1 MAEFMSIGGLCRELG
16 ISLSTA
22 YRWIK
27 VGRIALAF
35 RTSGG
40 HRRISRREADKVTGQ
55 SVERPLRVVT
65 YSRMSSV
72 DQRNNLEVQSQKL
85 KRCVRS
91 NIQVVPTCISQT
103 WARG

>member
-27 VGRIALAF
+27 AGRIAPAF

-40 HRRISRREADKVTGQ
+40 HRRISRREVDKVTGQ
-55 SVERPLRVVT
+55 SIRTDNGLLRKVIWKAI
-65 YSRMSSV
+65 SS
-72 DQRNNLEVQSQKL
+72 K
-85 KRCVRS
+85 
-91 NIQVVPTCISQT
+91 
-103 WARG
+103 